1 MKKTLKV
8 ALVAV
13 CVLFM
18 GNFAKAQTKIGFVD
32 FNELVRAMPEFKTVQ
47 TQVDA
52 YQKQFI
58 DQLNTMNTTFQ
69 TQVKDF
75 QTKSATMTDAAKT
88 AAQGELQDMQQRMQS
103 FQADAQQKVEAKSN
117 ELYKPIADKVRTA
130 VEAVAKEK
138 GYGYVFDSSTT
149 QFIVSPPSDDLGAA
163 VKAKLGLK

>member
-18 GNFAKAQTKIGFVD
+18 GNFAKAQTKIGYVNFS
-32 FNELVRAMPEFKTVQ
+32 ELVRAMPEFKTVQ

-69 TQVKDF
+69 TEAKDF
-75 QTKSATMTDAAKT
+75 QTKSATMTDAART
-88 AAQGELQDMQQRMQS
+88 AKQGELADMQQRMQN
-103 FQADAQQKVEAKSN
+103 FQTDAQQKVEAKSN
-117 ELYKPIADKVRTA
+117 ELIKPITDKVRTT
-130 VEAVAKEK
+130 VEEVAKEK

-149 QFIVSPPSDDLGAA
+149 QFVVSPPSDDLGAA